1 MAASPPPSR
10 FGPPLLPLLL
20 LLVVGYFT
28 VSASAAGELSQ
39 VVGRGTESDGPY
51 FEPFNVSYDHRA
63 VRIGG
68 QRRMLVSAGV
78 HYPRATPEMWPSIIA
93 KCKEGGADVI
103 ETYVFWNGH
112 EPAKGQYYF
121 EDRFDLVRFVKLVAA
136 EGLFFFLRIGPYACA
151 EWNFGGFP
159 VWLRDIPGIEFRT
172 DNEPYKAEME
182 TFVTKIVDMMKA
194 EKLYSWQ
201 GGPIILQQREGE
213 GGEGRETESN
223 AAFLL
228 PSFLGKA
235 LQGKEE

>member
-78 HYPRATPEMWPSIIA
+78 HYPRATPEVRIPSA
-93 KCKEGGADVI
+93 
-103 ETYVFWNGH
+103 
-112 EPAKGQYYF
+112 
-121 EDRFDLVRFVKLVAA
+121 
-136 EGLFFFLRIGPYACA
+136 ACA
-151 EWNFGGFP
+151 RAASGATGKKMQRLVELLASGGTPCSFP
-159 VWLRDIPGIEFRT
+159 PLIGASLFH
-172 DNEPYKAEME
+172 Y
-182 TFVTKIVDMMKA
+182 
-194 EKLYSWQ
+194 L
-201 GGPIILQQREGE
+201 
-213 GGEGRETESN
+213 N
-223 AAFLL
+223 ATI
-228 PSFLGKA
+228 S
-235 LQGKEE
+235 

>member
-10 FGPPLLPLLL
+10 FGSPFLPLLL
-20 LLVVGYFT
+20 LLVVVGYFT
-28 VSASAAGELSQ
+28 ASASAAGELSQ
-39 VVGRGTESDGPY
+39 VVGRGADGPY

-136 EGLFFFLRIGPYACA
+136 EGLFFLLRIGPYACA

-172 DNEPYKAEME
+172 DNEPYKAEMQ

-201 GGPIILQQREGE
+201 GGPIILQRSEE
-213 GGEGRETESN
+213 HTSE
-223 AAFLL
+223 
-228 PSFLGKA
+228 
-235 LQGKEE
+235 LQSR